1 VVVIVFS
8 ITITITTNEH
18 DYKLDTTMSHS
29 DLTQLLAVARETAVS
44 AGNLIHE
51 KWQQPRQTS
60 SKGFRD
66 LVTDADLAAQ
76 RLITDHI
83 RHTFPQHGFLPEEE
97 NSDLPTEGEVIW
109 VIDPVDG
116 TTNYS
121 RQLPIFCVSIAAA
134 LPGVGP
140 VVGVVY
146 DPMRQECFSGA
157 KGEGAWLNGRSLQ
170 VSPVADLGQA
180 IIGLDWSH
188 SQTLRQSTLDS
199 LPRFAHQVY
208 TVRAFGSAALALAW
222 VAAGRLDGYLNYNLK
237 PWDTAAAGLL
247 IAEAG
252 GRLSHVATNAPTIPW
267 AEKNQSAFGSNGR
280 IHHDFLTKIT

>member
-1 VVVIVFS
+1 
-8 ITITITTNEH
+8 
-18 DYKLDTTMSHS
+18 MSHI

-51 KWQQPRQTS
+51 KWEQPRQTS

-76 RLITDHI
+76 QLITDHI
-83 RHTFPQHGFLPEEE
+83 RQTFPRHGFLPEEE
-97 NSDLPTEGEVIW
+97 NSDLPTEGDVIW

-121 RQLPIFCVSIAAA
+121 RQLPLFCVSIAAA

-146 DPMRQECFSGA
+146 DPMRQECFSGV

-170 VSPVADLGQA
+170 VSPVTDLSQA

-188 SQTLRQSTLDS
+188 NKQMRQSVLDS
-199 LPRFAHQVY
+199 LPRFAHQVQ

-222 VAAGRLDGYLNYNLK
+222 VAAGRLDGYLNYSLQ

-252 GRLSHVATNAPTIPW
+252 GRLSHIDHTASSLTWT
-267 AEKNQSAFGSNGR
+267 EKKQSALGSNGR
-280 IHHDFLTKIT
+280 IHHHFLAQITGST